1 MRRRR
6 VFTAGGTNMKPRVVL
21 AGGSGFL
28 GQALA
33 KTLVSKGYEVVVLTR
48 AVHREGTGIRHL
60 HWDGQTLGDWSQS
73 IDGAKA
79 IVNLTGRSVNCRH
92 TPEHRREV
100 MESRVNSVR
109 VLGEAVAR
117 CNHPPEVWVQA
128 SSLAIYGDSGDRWC
142 DEDAPQAE
150 GFSEEVCKRWEGE
163 FAKVEAA
170 GMRKVVMRIG
180 IVLDTDA
187 GALPVLARLTRLF
200 LGGRVGSGE
209 QYVSWI
215 HVADLTRM
223 FFDAIERPDIAGV
236 FNVTGP
242 NPVTNAEFMREL
254 RRVLRRPWSPPVP
267 AWATAIGA
275 SLMRTEPSL
284 ALTGRRCRPKRFL
297 ESGFRFEF
305 PELRGALDD
314 LYR

>member
-1 MRRRR
+1 
-6 VFTAGGTNMKPRVVL
+6 MKPRVVL

-33 KTLVSKGYEVVVLTR
+33 KALLGKGYEVVILSR
-48 AVHREGTGIRHL
+48 GAHREGGAIRQL
-60 HWDGQTLGDWSQS
+60 HWDGKTLGDWAQC

-79 IVNLTGRSVNCRH
+79 IVNLIGRSVNCRH
-92 TPEHRREV
+92 TPEHRREI

-109 VLGEAVAR
+109 VLGEAVSR
-117 CNHPPEVWVQA
+117 CKQPPEVWVQA
-128 SSLAIYGDSGDRWC
+128 SSLAIYGDPGDRWC
-142 DEDAPQAE
+142 DEDAPNAE

-163 FAKVEAA
+163 FHKVAAA

-180 IVLDTDA
+180 IVLDSRS
-187 GALPVLARLTRLF
+187 GALPVLGRLTRLF
-200 LGGRVGSGE
+200 LGGRVGDGR

-223 FFDAIERPDIAGV
+223 FVEAIERPELSGV

-254 RRVLRRPWSPPVP
+254 RRALHRPWSPPVP
-267 AWATAIGA
+267 AFATRIGA
-275 SLMRTEPSL
+275 LFMRTEPSL
-284 ALTGRRCRPKRFL
+284 ALTGRRCRPRRFL
-297 ESGFRFEF
+297 ESGFQFEF
-305 PELRGALDD
+305 PELRGALTD
-314 LYR
+314 LYS

>member
-1 MRRRR
+1 
-6 VFTAGGTNMKPRVVL
+6 MKARVVL

-33 KTLVSKGYEVVVLTR
+33 KVLVGKGYEVVVLTR
-48 AVHREGTGIRHL
+48 GAHREGTGIRYL
-60 HWDGQTLGDWSQS
+60 HWDGKTPGDWSQS
-73 IDGAKA
+73 IGGAKA
-79 IVNLTGRSVNCRH
+79 VVNLTGRSVNCRH
-92 TPEHRREV
+92 TPEHRREI
-100 MESRVNSVR
+100 MESRVDSVR

-117 CNHPPEVWVQA
+117 CQRPPEVWVQA
-128 SSLAIYGDSGDRWC
+128 SSLAIYGDPGDRWC
-142 DEDAPQAE
+142 DEDAPHAD

-163 FAKVEAA
+163 FAKVESA

-187 GALPVLARLTRLF
+187 GALPVLARLTRFF
-200 LGGRVGSGE
+200 LGGRVGSGK
-209 QYVSWI
+209 QYISWI

-223 FFDAIERPDIAGV
+223 FVDAIERPDIAGV

-254 RRVLRRPWSPPVP
+254 RRVLHRPWSPPVP
-267 AWATAIGA
+267 TWTTRIGA
-275 SLMRTEPSL
+275 FFMRAEPSL

-297 ESGFRFEF
+297 ESGFRFDF
-305 PELRGALDD
+305 PELRGALTN

>member
-1 MRRRR
+1 
-6 VFTAGGTNMKPRVVL
+6 MKPRLVL

-33 KTLVSKGYEVVVLTR
+33 KVFVGKGYEVVVLTR
-48 AVHREGTGIRHL
+48 GAHREGTGIRYL
-60 HWDGQTLGDWSQS
+60 HWDGVTLGDWSQS

-79 IVNLTGRSVNCRH
+79 LVNLTGRSVNCRH
-92 TPEHRREV
+92 TSEHRREI
-100 MESRVNSVR
+100 MDSRVNSVR
-109 VLGEAVAR
+109 VLGEVVSR
-117 CNHPPEVWVQA
+117 CNQAPEVWVQA
-128 SSLAIYGDSGDRWC
+128 SSLAIYGDPGDRWC
-142 DEDAPQAE
+142 DEDAPHAD

-180 IVLDTDA
+180 IVLDSDA
-187 GALPVLARLTRLF
+187 GALPVLARLTRFF
-200 LGGRVGSGE
+200 LGGRVGSGK

-215 HVADLTRM
+215 HIADLRRM
-223 FFDAIERPDIAGV
+223 FVDAIERPDIAGV

-242 NPVTNAEFMREL
+242 NPVTNSEFMREL
-254 RRVLRRPWSPPVP
+254 RRVLHRPWSPQVP
-267 AWATAIGA
+267 AWATCIGA
-275 SLMRTEPSL
+275 FFMRTEPSL

-297 ESGFRFEF
+297 ESGFHFEF

>member
-1 MRRRR
+1 
-6 VFTAGGTNMKPRVVL
+6 MKPRIVL

-33 KTLVSKGYEVVVLTR
+33 KVLIGKGYEVVVLTR
-48 AVHREGTGIRHL
+48 GAHREETAIRYL
-60 HWDGQTLGDWSQS
+60 HWDGATLGDWSQS

-79 IVNLTGRSVNCRH
+79 LVNLTGRSVNCRH
-92 TPEHRREV
+92 TPEHRREI

-109 VLGEAVAR
+109 VLGEAVQR
-117 CNHPPEVWVQA
+117 CQQPPEVWVQA
-128 SSLAIYGDSGDRWC
+128 SSLAIYGDPGDRWC
-142 DEDAPQAE
+142 DEDAPHAN

-163 FAKVEAA
+163 FAKVDAA

-180 IVLDTDA
+180 IVLDTEA
-187 GALPVLARLTRLF
+187 GALPVLARLTRMF
-200 LGGRVGSGE
+200 LGGRVGSGK

-223 FFDAIERPDIAGV
+223 FVDAIERPDIAGV

-242 NPVTNAEFMREL
+242 NPVTNAQFMREL
-254 RRVLRRPWSPPVP
+254 RRVSHRPWSPPVP
-267 AWATAIGA
+267 AWATRIGA
-275 SLMRTEPSL
+275 FFMRTEPSL

-297 ESGFRFEF
+297 ESGFHFDF
-305 PELRGALDD
+305 PDLRGALND